1 MLKGDFKMT
10 EKKFLSC
17 VLTEGILL
25 AVLGAAMLMLPKIT
39 SITFGMMICLAFI
52 IYGGYKAINAFLTR
66 HYTRHFILNIIL
78 GLILIG
84 LGLFLFTA
92 PMFNL
97 VVITSVIGVYFLLE
111 SISTCAFA
119 IQNRKTLYFWWADI
133 PVAIMQFLL
142 GVIII
147 VGFPSTA
154 LWVVG
159 ILAGINFLITGMIM
173 ISMFIATKYT
183 YIA

>member
-1 MLKGDFKMT
+1 MT

-25 AVLGAAMLMLPKIT
+25 TVLGIAMLMLPKVT

-66 HYTRHFILNIIL
+66 HYTRHFLLNIVL
-78 GLILIG
+78 GLLLIG
-84 LGLFLFTA
+84 LGFFLFTA

-97 VVITSVIGVYFLLE
+97 VIITSVIGVYFLME
-111 SISTCAFA
+111 SISTGAFA
-119 IQNRKTLYFWWADI
+119 VQNRKTLYFWWADI
-133 PVAIMQFLL
+133 PIAVMQFLL
-142 GVIII
+142 GLIII
-147 VGFPSTA
+147 VGLPSTA
-154 LWVVG
+154 LWVIG

-183 YIA
+183 YNM

>member
-1 MLKGDFKMT
+1 MT

-52 IYGGYKAINAFLTR
+52 VYGGYKAINAFLTR

-147 VGFPSTA
+147 VGLPSTA

>member
-1 MLKGDFKMT
+1 MT

-147 VGFPSTA
+147 VGLPSTA

>member
-1 MLKGDFKMT
+1 MT

-25 AVLGAAMLMLPKIT
+25 TALGIAMLMLPKLT

-52 IYGGYKAINAFLTR
+52 IYGGFKAINAFMTR
-66 HYTRHFILNIIL
+66 HYTRHFVLNIIL

-97 VVITSVIGVYFLLE
+97 VIITSVIGVYFLME

-133 PVAIMQFLL
+133 PIAVMQFLL
-142 GVIII
+142 GLIII
-147 VGFPSTA
+147 VGLPSTA

-183 YIA
+183 YNI

>member
-1 MLKGDFKMT
+1 MT
-10 EKKFLSC
+10 EKRFLSY

-25 AVLGAAMLMLPKIT
+25 TVLGLAMLMLPKIT
-39 SITFGMMICLAFI
+39 TITFGMMICLAFVV
-52 IYGGYKAINAFLTR
+52 YGGYKAINAILTR
-66 HYTRHFILNIIL
+66 NYTRHFILNVIL
-78 GLILIG
+78 GLILIV
-84 LGLFLFTA
+84 LGVFLFMA

-97 VVITSVIGVYFLLE
+97 VLITSTIAVYFFLE

-133 PVAIMQFLL
+133 PVAMLQFLL
-142 GVIII
+142 GLIII
-147 VGFPSTA
+147 LGLPSTA

-159 ILAGINFLITGMIM
+159 VLAGVNFLITGMIM

-183 YIA
+183 YKLSTDI

>member
-1 MLKGDFKMT
+1 MT

-25 AVLGAAMLMLPKIT
+25 TILGIAMLMLPKLT
-39 SITFGMMICLAFI
+39 SITFGMMICLTFI
-52 IYGGYKAINAFLTR
+52 IYGGYKILNALMTKN
-66 HYTRHFILNIIL
+66 YTRHFLLNIVL

-119 IQNRKTLYFWWADI
+119 VQNRKNLYFWWADI
-133 PVAIMQFLL
+133 PIAVMQFLIGL
-142 GVIII
+142 III
-147 VGFPSTA
+147 IGLPSIA
-154 LWVVG
+154 LFAIG
-159 ILAGINFLITGMIM
+159 ILAGINFLMTGMIM

-183 YIA
+183 YSI

>member
-1 MLKGDFKMT
+1 MT

-25 AVLGAAMLMLPKIT
+25 TVLGIAMLMLPKLT
-39 SITFGMMICLAFI
+39 SITFGMMICLTFI
-52 IYGGYKAINAFLTR
+52 IYGGYKILNALMTKN
-66 HYTRHFILNIIL
+66 YTRHFLLNIVL

-119 IQNRKTLYFWWADI
+119 VQNRKNLYFWWADI
-133 PVAIMQFLL
+133 PIAVMQFLIGL
-142 GVIII
+142 III
-147 VGFPSTA
+147 IGLPSIA
-154 LWVVG
+154 LFAIG
-159 ILAGINFLITGMIM
+159 ILAGINFLMTGVIM

-183 YIA
+183 YSI

>member
-1 MLKGDFKMT
+1 
-10 EKKFLSC
+10 
-17 VLTEGILL
+17 
-25 AVLGAAMLMLPKIT
+25 MLPKLT
-39 SITFGMMICLAFI
+39 SITFGMMICLTFI
-52 IYGGYKAINAFLTR
+52 IYGGYKILNALMTKN
-66 HYTRHFILNIIL
+66 YTRHFLLNIVL

-119 IQNRKTLYFWWADI
+119 VQNRKNLYFWWADI
-133 PVAIMQFLL
+133 PIAVMQFLIGL
-142 GVIII
+142 III
-147 VGFPSTA
+147 IGLPSIA
-154 LWVVG
+154 LFAIG
-159 ILAGINFLITGMIM
+159 ILAGINFLMTGMIM

-183 YIA
+183 YSI

>member
-1 MLKGDFKMT
+1 MT

-25 AVLGAAMLMLPKIT
+25 TVLGIAMLMLPKVT

-66 HYTRHFILNIIL
+66 HYTRHFFLNIVL
-78 GLILIG
+78 GLVLIG

-97 VVITSVIGVYFLLE
+97 VIITSVIGVYFLLE

-133 PVAIMQFLL
+133 PIAVMQFLL
-142 GVIII
+142 GLIII
-147 VGFPSTA
+147 VGLPSTA

-159 ILAGINFLITGMIM
+159 ILAGINFLMRGMIM

-183 YIA
+183 YNI

>member
-1 MLKGDFKMT
+1 MT

-25 AVLGAAMLMLPKIT
+25 TVLGIAMLMLPKVT

-66 HYTRHFILNIIL
+66 HYTRHFFLNIVL
-78 GLILIG
+78 GLVLIG

-97 VVITSVIGVYFLLE
+97 VIITSVIGVYFLLE

-133 PVAIMQFLL
+133 PIAVMQFLL
-142 GVIII
+142 GLIII
-147 VGFPSTA
+147 VGLPSTA

-159 ILAGINFLITGMIM
+159 ILAGINLLMTGMIM

-183 YIA
+183 YNI

>member
-1 MLKGDFKMT
+1 MT

-17 VLTEGILL
+17 ILTEGVLL
-25 AVLGAAMLMLPKIT
+25 ALLGLAMLMLPKVT

-52 IYGGYKAINAFLTR
+52 VYGGYKAINAFLTR
-66 HYTRHFILNIIL
+66 HYTRHFFLNIVL
-78 GLILIG
+78 GVLLIG

-97 VVITSVIGVYFLLE
+97 VIITSAIGVYFFLE

-133 PVAIMQFLL
+133 PIAVMQFLL
-142 GVIII
+142 GLIII
-147 VGFPSTA
+147 VGLPSTA
-154 LWVVG
+154 LWIIG

-183 YIA
+183 YNI

>member
-1 MLKGDFKMT
+1 MT

-25 AVLGAAMLMLPKIT
+25 TILGIAMLMLPKLT
-39 SITFGMMICLAFI
+39 SITFGMMICLTFI
-52 IYGGYKAINAFLTR
+52 IYGGYKILNALMTKN
-66 HYTRHFILNIIL
+66 YTRHFLLNIVL

-119 IQNRKTLYFWWADI
+119 VQNRKNLYFWWADI
-133 PVAIMQFLL
+133 PIAVMQFLIGL
-142 GVIII
+142 III
-147 VGFPSTA
+147 IGLPSIA
-154 LWVVG
+154 LFAIG
-159 ILAGINFLITGMIM
+159 ILAGINFLMTGVIM

-183 YIA
+183 YSI

>member
-1 MLKGDFKMT
+1 MT

-25 AVLGAAMLMLPKIT
+25 TVLGLAMLMLPKIT
-39 SITFGMMICLAFI
+39 TITFGMMICLAFI

-78 GLILIG
+78 GLILVG
-84 LGLFLFTA
+84 VGLFLFTA

-97 VVITSVIGVYFLLE
+97 IIITSAIGVYFFLE
-111 SISTCAFA
+111 SISTSAFA
-119 IQNRKTLYFWWADI
+119 LQNRKTLYFWWANI

-142 GVIII
+142 GLIII
-147 VGFPSTA
+147 VGLPSTA
-154 LWVVG
+154 LWIIG
-159 ILAGINFLITGMIM
+159 ILAGINFLITGMVL
-173 ISMFIATKYT
+173 ISMFISTKYT
-183 YIA
+183 YNM

>member
-1 MLKGDFKMT
+1 MT

-25 AVLGAAMLMLPKIT
+25 TVLGIAMLMLPKVT

-66 HYTRHFILNIIL
+66 HYTRHFFLNIVL
-78 GLILIG
+78 GLVLIG

-97 VVITSVIGVYFLLE
+97 VIITSVIGVYFLLE

-133 PVAIMQFLL
+133 PIAVMQFLL
-142 GVIII
+142 GLIII
-147 VGFPSTA
+147 VGLPSTA

-159 ILAGINFLITGMIM
+159 ILAGINFLMTGMIM

-183 YIA
+183 YNI